1 MIKKPQPNT
10 AFYKLIMISHL
21 NRCYFNKVLVCSIMS
36 SLYLCPNVSTKCLN
50 FSFTISLVHLTCAQ
64 LLNHVH
70 EISQARMLE
79 WGTIHYP
86 RGSSW
91 FREQTRVSCASGIG
105 RWILYHWATREA
117 PFITSQGP
125 WKLENVVSVD
135 FLFQHKPLLCLQVTS
150 QKRR

>member
-1 MIKKPQPNT
+1 MANHYQ
-10 AFYKLIMISHL
+10 FVECCVQLWF
-21 NRCYFNKVLVCSIMS
+21 FNHVLDQSCICALMS
-36 SLYLCPNVSTKCLN
+36 LQKCLN
-50 FSFTISLVHLTCAQ
+50 FSFTISLVHLTYAQ

-79 WGTIHYP
+79 WTTIYHS

-91 FREQTRVSCASGIG
+91 LREQTWVSCASGIA

-117 PFITSQGP
+117 PFITSQGL

-135 FLFQHKPLLCLQVTS
+135 FLFQHKPLLCPQVTS
-150 QKRR
+150 QKRRLICCSG